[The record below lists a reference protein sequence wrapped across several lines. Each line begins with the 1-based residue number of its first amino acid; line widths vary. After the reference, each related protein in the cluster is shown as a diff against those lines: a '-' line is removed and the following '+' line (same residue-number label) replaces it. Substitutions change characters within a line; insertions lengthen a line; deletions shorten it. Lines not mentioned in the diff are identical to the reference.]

1 MEYPTYRRIYMQK
14 LGFSLFEMLIVLL
27 IFSIILSFSY
37 PSFQHY
43 LIRAHRLEGQL
54 ALLDLA
60 THMEQYFAKHGTY
73 TQATLGTNSEHDV
86 LSTPMTTQGYYTLV
100 IHDSTDLHFNL
111 QAVPQGVQGQ
121 TDKHCQTLQFNDQ
134 GMQSIVPGPGGSPTG
149 SWEECW
155 S

>member
-1 MEYPTYRRIYMQK
+1 MEYPTCRRIYMQK

-27 IFSIILSFSY
+27 IFSIILSFAY

-60 THMEQYFAKHGTY
+60 TKMEQYFAKHGTY
-73 TQATLGTNSEHDV
+73 AQATLGTNSEHDV
-86 LSTPMTTQGYYTLV
+86 LSTQMTSQRYYALV
-100 IHDSTDLHFNL
+100 IQNNSDSHFNV
-111 QAVPQGVQGQ
+111 QAVPQGIQAQ
-121 TDKHCQTLQFNDQ
+121 TDKRCQTLQFNDQ
-134 GMQSIVPGPGGSPTG
+134 GIQSIEPGPGGSPTG